1 MYLFGC
7 LMDHQAAQKAL
18 PFCYTL
24 VRLAITSNLE
34 WLNQFILNEMLPTG
48 ILLLSGVRCSF
59 SELCSS
65 LNSATQEDVKSDIRC
80 LCQHIYEF
88 FIDNK
93 VSH

>member
-7 LMDHQAAQKAL
+7 LMDHQSAKKAL

-24 VRLAITSNLE
+24 IRLAMISNLE
-34 WLNQFILNEMLPTG
+34 WLKHFILNEMLPTG
-48 ILLLSGVRCSF
+48 ILLLSGLRCSL

-65 LNSATQEDVKSDIRC
+65 LNSASEDVKSDIRC
-80 LCQHIYEF
+80 LCQHIYEI

-93 VSH
+93 VRH